1 MLNRATASRGAADE
15 RGAATGA
22 HNSGAATADQ
32 GDRPLLPASRD
43 GMAGGPGCPRTS
55 SWCLRSCL
63 WEEPVLVAANSRAA
77 PSPDPVDLSAMT
89 QIKSADIKV
98 ASNRWHTLGWRAEGS
113 CFTVFFDGK
122 ELFSTG
128 DKTFNAEVA
137 PIDCGSC
144 HSTSLRPRGGQIGRR
159 RGGGVRITGH
169 DFECA
174 SLRFCNCN

>member
-1 MLNRATASRGAADE
+1 
-15 RGAATGA
+15 
-22 HNSGAATADQ
+22 
-32 GDRPLLPASRD
+32 
-43 GMAGGPGCPRTS
+43 
-55 SWCLRSCL
+55 
-63 WEEPVLVAANSRAA
+63 VLVAANSRAA

-144 HSTSLRPRGGQIGRR
+144 RR
-159 RGGGVRITGH
+159 CCTQRLFGLAAARLVAVGAAG
-169 DFECA
+169 CA
-174 SLRFCNCN
+174 